1 MRNQG
6 RDLHAERIKTPL
18 TLGLQPFHQTPDL
31 ARLSLKPYFLLHLVS
46 PSLFLGLGLVG
57 FISHTRGRF
66 KLLLIRE
73 GRRLETKEK
82 QSRSALG
89 QGPVSPSMDTYH
101 NIFELLADTETPSR
115 WEKLTRVFCPQAC
128 RPQTS
133 WTRGLMMLTPT
144 YLIINP
150 LEECPQVDY
159 ALFEQLL

>member
-115 WEKLTRVFCPQAC
+115 WEKLTIND
-128 RPQTS
+128 
-133 WTRGLMMLTPT
+133 GMLTT
-144 YLIINP
+144 SM
-150 LEECPQVDY
+150 
-159 ALFEQLL
+159 